1 MKVSNQDCA
10 KLGKTQATSNKAN
23 PGHVTLI
30 QIEKCPERVSI
41 PDCSSIS
48 SLEEGYGSAEDMS
61 TSPDTS
67 SADVNKSFDLE
78 NNFREKLNNFEN
90 IIEKIQNLHFGSNE
104 NKNDDN
110 KKNVNENVDRTCRV
124 SKENNVNNE
133 EYWDTCNSR
142 ASSHSDNE
150 DENNNEDDNVTV
162 DDNEYCLPL
171 NFRDEEPRLS
181 LDDRNPNKD
190 DDSEAEQERR
200 QKHDSDLTARGPIKP
215 DFQTLR
221 AGHPYSMV
229 SSLSRVNDSVDVIA
243 QVDYDK
249 TAEQI
254 LRNKDY
260 SEKLNPC
267 LDKLSNYR
275 NNQSSIG
282 EIISLTLDSGWT
294 GENGGDIVHSGHP
307 SDDTA
312 TLPPI
317 TVNDPGE
324 ESLMEILSRDGF
336 QAAILSDAGSH
347 SIPSPRSTKT
357 WSDSPASSYNYVVSR
372 SNSRASSRAQ
382 SPGSAINLESPQMH
396 INVIGSPLGSPQI
409 ASSTYRALPSSS
421 SSSSNQSYSDVSSPL
436 NYQTPLNRQLQEQLD
451 ETLSGWGTYDSSETI
466 VNSSD
471 TIDSS
476 LLRELQ
482 FVEQVIEEVKQRKEP
497 LKELQVASNAPCF
510 SSNYN
515 DRCVPPIRGT
525 LENNLEFEC
534 PVTSD
539 ARKSEKPI
547 CLDVLNS
554 QANPI
559 GNLMSIY
566 TNRQNTSGGTLVNC
580 TVNGQAA
587 TGLEQ
592 RYFETSVKNS
602 QVDVSTYTLH
612 NIALTD
618 NERPVKMPETNG
630 VSRENYAMPRAISNG
645 EKRYNQASSTF
656 VSNDYQIPTM
666 VFPSFTS
673 SPQRNSNRGILPW
686 PSLNL
691 PSVEA
696 SERLKEGL
704 DSKEVERAMSNLL
717 KKSVEELAAAD
728 EDGDTPL
735 MCLVGNPEELT
746 EKKAYLAPLVERL
759 DNIPGALSAMN
770 NRGEDAL
777 YLAVMNCPE
786 MPYVSGYLAAKML
799 QKGIDIN
806 QRLCHIHGDTLIHN
820 VVARG
825 DSHGEVLAELLSLK
839 TPEGNSVFN
848 LSHCNYDGK
857 TALHIA
863 VESHDPIGRG
873 VKSLITT
880 RLLLENG
887 ADLKA
892 KDNKCGDTALHMAA
906 SLSCDPALVK
916 VLLCKATLRIV
927 NESNYICNT
936 PLHMAAAVSN
946 AVPLEKQKEVCRLLI
961 QAGGQTNIQNRQ
973 GKTPLALVSSERKEA
988 IKKIF
993 YKKL

>member
-307 SDDTA
+307 SDD
-312 TLPPI
+312 
-317 TVNDPGE
+317 
-324 ESLMEILSRDGF
+324 
-336 QAAILSDAGSH
+336 
-347 SIPSPRSTKT
+347 
-357 WSDSPASSYNYVVSR
+357 
-372 SNSRASSRAQ
+372 
-382 SPGSAINLESPQMH
+382 
-396 INVIGSPLGSPQI
+396 I